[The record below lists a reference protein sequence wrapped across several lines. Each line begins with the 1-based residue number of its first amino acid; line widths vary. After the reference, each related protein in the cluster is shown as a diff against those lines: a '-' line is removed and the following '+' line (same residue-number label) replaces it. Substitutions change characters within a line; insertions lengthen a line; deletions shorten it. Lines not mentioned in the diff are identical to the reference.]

1 MVTRMTKAQVI
12 QALKDRGVEGWK
24 SEDTVVELKA
34 ILREALKRSSPPKAE
49 FMKGITR
56 KSLAELQ
63 ALYTKIGLGSPR
75 KLTRGLLIN
84 KIKHAV
90 LDKPATAAR
99 AMFASKRRL
108 ILMRVVWSLW
118 WATTVVKP
126 DGQVAEEKLEIC
138 EEHAIGV
145 KDEENASMHVVKSRA
160 SKERQ

>member
-1 MVTRMTKAQVI
+1 MTKAQVI

-24 SEDTVVELKA
+24 SEDTAVELKA
-34 ILREALKRSSPPKAE
+34 LLSKDIQTSQPKAE
-49 FMKGITR
+49 CTKGITR

-63 ALYTKIGLGSPR
+63 ALYTKIGLGSPAE

-90 LDKPATAAR
+90 LDEPSPAAQ